1 MINNLAQIYSF
12 EGRYAEAEKL
22 YVRAIGIWERALGPA
37 HPDVAGCLLN
47 YASVL
52 RKVHRKKEAG
62 QLEARARESRAMHG
76 RESQEASLVDWRQL
90 QRQ

>member
-1 MINNLAQIYSF
+1 MLNNLAQIYSF

-22 YVRAIGIWERALGPA
+22 YVRAIGIWEHSQGAA
-37 HPDVAGCLLN
+37 HPNVAACLLN

-62 QLEARARESRAMHG
+62 KLEVRAREYRAMHG
-76 RESQEASLVDWRQL
+76 RDSQEGSLVDWREL